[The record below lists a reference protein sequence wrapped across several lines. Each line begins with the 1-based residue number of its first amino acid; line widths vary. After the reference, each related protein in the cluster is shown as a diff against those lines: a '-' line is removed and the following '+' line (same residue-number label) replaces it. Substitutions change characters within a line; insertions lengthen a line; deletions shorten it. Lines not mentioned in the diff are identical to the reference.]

1 MTNSLN
7 TNSGVIADGVHS
19 FPIRVYYE
27 DTDAGG
33 IVYHSQYLNFM
44 ERGRT
49 EMLRMCGLEHV
60 AMMTTQTS
68 PTLLVVKSMNIDF
81 SGSAILDDQ
90 LVITSEITKLGAASM
105 MISQAVLCGGKTLVT
120 AEIKVGV
127 LGVDKRPKKMPPEQ
141 REQIVKT
148 LNISN

>member
-105 MISQAVLCGGKTLVT
+105 
-120 AEIKVGV
+120 
-127 LGVDKRPKKMPPEQ
+127 
-141 REQIVKT
+141 
-148 LNISN
+148 

>member
-1 MTNSLN
+1 MTDSLSP
-7 TNSGVIADGVHS
+7 TSGAIVAGLHRLPLRI
-19 FPIRVYYE
+19 YYE

-49 EMLRMCGLEHV
+49 EMLRLCGFEHS

-81 SGSAILDDQ
+81 ARPATIDD
-90 LVITSEITKLGAASM
+90 EIVVETRISKLGAASM
-105 MISQAVLCGGKTLVT
+105 MMQQVVKSADEVLIT
-120 AEIKVGV
+120 AEVKVGV
-127 LGVDKRPKKMPPEQ
+127 LGADKRPKKMSQEM
-141 REQIVKT
+141 RNSITKAIE
-148 LNISN
+148 